1 MKRIL
6 TAINNPNLNEKLSQ
20 EKSIE
25 IIGKDIQYREAII
38 DILEKEKNIDI
49 IIINNEIPGEIN
61 NEELINKIR
70 EINFNTNN

>member
-38 DILEKEKNIDI
+38 DILEKE
-49 IIINNEIPGEIN
+49 
-61 NEELINKIR
+61 NKKI
-70 EINFNTNN
+70 